1 MLKKVLQ
8 RLFQKEKKMAKFLS
22 DKPALTYDDVLLVP
36 QYSSIESRTQV
47 DLSVPFEP
55 GFNLSIPIVSS
66 PMDTITGANM
76 AAMMFRMGGL
86 GIIHRYNTIEKQS
99 SLVQRALKQGGFL
112 VGAAVGVSGDYLERT
127 QELVS
132 KGASVICIDV
142 AHGHHKLMKD
152 AIDSIKAWAPDYLHV
167 MAGNVAT
174 REGYEALANWGAD
187 SVRCNVGGGSIC
199 TTRIQTGHGVPGLQT
214 ILECAKSQYA
224 GSVLIIADGG
234 IRNSGDAVKALAAGA
249 DLVMLGSL
257 LSGTDETPGSTF
269 TDEDGNLRK
278 NFRGMASKEAQKD
291 WRGKFS
297 SLEGV
302 ATSVPCRGPV
312 AEIIYELEQ
321 GIRSGCSYSGVTTL
335 HDLREK
341 AQFIIQSPSSQKE
354 SQAHIFGRYS

>member
-1 MLKKVLQ
+1 MSQFIKKT
-8 RLFQKEKKMAKFLS
+8 
-22 DKPALTYDDVLLVP
+22 PALTYDDVLLVP
-36 QYSSIESRTQV
+36 QYSSIESRTQI

-55 GFNLSIPIVSS
+55 NYSLSIPIVSS

-86 GIIHRYNTIEKQS
+86 GIIHRYNSIEKQS
-99 SLVQRALKQGGFL
+99 ELVRRSMKAGGFL
-112 VGAAVGVSGDYLERT
+112 LGAAVGVTGDYLERT

-132 KGASVICIDV
+132 AGASVICIDV

-152 AIDSIKAWAPDYLHV
+152 AIENIKSWAPDYLHI
-167 MAGNVAT
+167 MAGNVAS
-174 REGYEALANWGAD
+174 REGFDALANWGAD

-199 TTRIQTGHGVPGLQT
+199 TTRIQTGHGVPGLHT
-214 ILECAKSQYA
+214 ILDCAKSQFA
-224 GSVLIIADGG
+224 GTVLIVADGG
-234 IRNSGDAVKALAAGA
+234 IKNSGDCVKALAAGA
-249 DLVMLGSL
+249 DLVMCGSL
-257 LSGTDETPGSTF
+257 LSGTDETPGQVF
-269 TDEDGNLRK
+269 EDANGTLRK

-321 GIRSGCSYSGVTTL
+321 GIRSGCSYSGANSL
-335 HDLREK
+335 DELRK
-341 AQFIIQSPSSQKE
+341 RAKFIIQSPSAQRE
-354 SQAHIFGRYS
+354 SAAHIFGRYS

>member
-1 MLKKVLQ
+1 MSDFVEKV
-8 RLFQKEKKMAKFLS
+8 
-22 DKPALTYDDVLLVP
+22 PALTYDDVLLVP
-36 QYSSIESRTQV
+36 QYSAIETRTQI

-55 GFNLSIPIVSS
+55 NFNLSIPIVSS

-99 SLVQRALKQGGFL
+99 SLVKQAMKSGGFL
-112 VGAAVGVSGDYLERT
+112 CGAAVGVTGDYLERT
-127 QELVS
+127 KELVAA
-132 KGASVICIDV
+132 GASVICIDV
-142 AHGHHKLMKD
+142 AHGHHKLMKQ
-152 AIDSIKAWAPDYLHV
+152 ALDSIKSWAPDYLHI

-174 REGYEALANWGAD
+174 REGFDALAQWGAD

-199 TTRIQTGHGVPGLQT
+199 TTRIQTGHGVPGLHT
-214 ILECAKSQYA
+214 IFECAKSQYA
-224 GSVLIIADGG
+224 GTVLIIADGG
-234 IRNSGDAVKALAAGA
+234 IKNSGDCVKALAAGA
-249 DLVMLGSL
+249 DLVMCGSL
-257 LSGTDETPGSTF
+257 LSGTDETPGSVY
-269 TDEDGNLRK
+269 EAPDGTLRK

-321 GIRSGCSYSGVTTL
+321 GIRSGCSYSGVANL
-335 HDLREK
+335 DELKQK
-341 AQFIIQSPSSQKE
+341 AKFIIQSPSAQKE
-354 SQAHIFGRYS
+354 SSAHIFGRY

>member
-1 MLKKVLQ
+1 MSEFVQ
-8 RLFQKEKKMAKFLS
+8 

-36 QYSSIESRTQV
+36 QYSSIETRTQV

-55 GFNLSIPIVSS
+55 NFSLSIPIISS
-66 PMDTITGANM
+66 PMDTVTGANM

-99 SLVQRALKQGGFL
+99 ALVRSAMKKGGFL
-112 VGAAVGVSGDYLERT
+112 CGAAVGVTGDYLERT
-127 QELVS
+127 KELVAA
-132 KGASVICIDV
+132 GASVICIDV

-152 AIDSIKAWAPDYLHV
+152 AITSIKSWAPDYLHI

-174 REGYEALANWGAD
+174 REGYEALASWGAD

-199 TTRIQTGHGVPGLQT
+199 TTRIQTGHGVPGLHT
-214 ILECAKSQYA
+214 IFECAKSQYA

-234 IRNSGDAVKALAAGA
+234 VRNSGDCVKALAAGA
-249 DLVMLGSL
+249 DLIMCGSL
-257 LSGTDETPGSTF
+257 LSGTDETPGSVF
-269 TDEDGNLRK
+269 EDENGILRK

-302 ATSVPCRGPV
+302 STSVPCRGPV
-312 AEIIYELEQ
+312 QEIIYELEQ
-321 GIRSGCSYSGVTTL
+321 GIRSGCSYSGVTSL
-335 HDLREK
+335 DELKQK
-341 AQFIIQSPSSQKE
+341 AKFIIQSPSAQKE
-354 SQAHIFGRYS
+354 SSAHIFGRY